1 MKKIKIFKS
10 MPVIAVLMLLIA
22 SAIAF
27 PVLAERFQVKG
38 MENGARNLEISSLK
52 MPDLVVE
59 KKQDEIKVKD
69 IITMT
74 EEEEKVFDE
83 IVLLLQK
90 STLLISPKS
99 RELSETESNK
109 MIELR
114 KKFRTG
120 SIMSQKPLP
129 IGENL
134 EKPYFNPENET
145 YYYPE
150 AEMTDEEL
158 LQIIDFDAKLD
169 KAFAKFYEA
178 YIQNEME
185 NTDIKITEEE
195 AIKSAK
201 NTIERI
207 FDVDLDNMDINCH
220 FSIDEY
226 RNERFWRIIFQPK
239 NIDILIEQEK
249 LYWMYFSKVNIY
261 TGKVEYVDTFYSGQ
275 VEEVGNSPVT
285 DLKNIDDHKEIAEE
299 FLKNKLNGKNIEFL
313 KAYIP
318 KHSNAPLLSRKVYL
332 VYKAEDKYIEFEF
345 IYGSKRMMALFFHDN
360 PIRLNEKINGM
371 EQEPIGSIN

>member
-10 MPVIAVLMLLIA
+10 MPVIAVLMLLLV

-27 PVLAERFQVKG
+27 PVLAERFQVEG

-59 KKQDEIKVKD
+59 KKQDETKVKD

-90 STLLISPKS
+90 STLLISPKN
-99 RELSETESNK
+99 RELSETESSR

-114 KKFRTG
+114 KKFRAG
-120 SIMSQKPLP
+120 SIKSTKTLP

-134 EKPYFNPENET
+134 KKPYFNPDNET

-150 AEMTDEEL
+150 VEMTEEEL

-169 KAFAKFYEA
+169 KAFSKFYEA
-178 YIQNEME
+178 YIQNAME
-185 NTDIKITEEE
+185 NTEIKISEEE

-207 FDVDLDNMDINCH
+207 FDVDLENMDINCH

-226 RNERFWRIIFQPK
+226 RNQRFWRIIFQPE

-261 TGKVEYVDTFYSGQ
+261 T
-275 VEEVGNSPVT
+275 
-285 DLKNIDDHKEIAEE
+285 
-299 FLKNKLNGKNIEFL
+299 
-313 KAYIP
+313 
-318 KHSNAPLLSRKVYL
+318 
-332 VYKAEDKYIEFEF
+332 
-345 IYGSKRMMALFFHDN
+345 
-360 PIRLNEKINGM
+360 
-371 EQEPIGSIN
+371 